1 MASRT
6 LLSVLLFAL
15 FVSAAA
21 QNATDPPVSA
31 EDEDWGWCVTT
42 EGDNP
47 TCQSLITILADLDP
61 EATHKYSC
69 IVGDGAEDCMKK
81 INNGDA
87 KFGVFDGGNIR
98 KASNTYNL
106 KPIRIEI
113 TGTSTDRYFSVGV
126 VKKDNCPRNINDLK
140 GKRTCHSGYGRAAG
154 WTIPITYLV
163 DSKII
168 PVVTSGPAQNDIESV
183 KAFFSK
189 TCAASN
195 DQTKAVCSACKT
207 TTGCTQEDIY
217 YDYEGAFRGVVEDS
231 CDIAFTKH
239 SIPID
244 YASNGQYAQTGWT
257 GLGPAS
263 DYALLCP
270 TPLNGAFC
278 TDVANYADC
287 NFGNAPPHTIFVA
300 SDWPAVEV
308 QEFQAVLD
316 AANNDPAFNALL
328 FQGKNTAGSIFVSD
342 ATKTL
347 AYSGTVDALVAPI
360 EKAATSLEAI
370 NAAKPPAGAAA
381 GLLPS
386 LLGVV
391 AAATSGL
398 VLAAAL

>member
-1 MASRT
+1 MI
-6 LLSVLLFAL
+6 
-15 FVSAAA
+15 VS
-21 QNATDPPVSA
+21 
-31 EDEDWGWCVTT
+31 C
-42 EGDNP
+42 
-47 TCQSLITILADLDP
+47 
-61 EATHKYSC
+61 
-69 IVGDGAEDCMKK
+69 
-81 INNGDA
+81 
-87 KFGVFDGGNIR
+87 R
-98 KASNTYNL
+98 
-106 KPIRIEI
+106 
-113 TGTSTDRYFSVGV
+113 
-126 VKKDNCPRNINDLK
+126 
-140 GKRTCHSGYGRAAG
+140 
-154 WTIPITYLV
+154 
-163 DSKII
+163 
-168 PVVTSGPAQNDIESV
+168 GPAQNDIESV

-316 AANNDPAFNALL
+316 AANNDPAFNELL
-328 FQGKNTAGSIFVSD
+328 FQGKNTAGAIFVSD